1 MFTGSSWKDN
11 QPYQFAQILDG
22 FGDRPIGMEAAQLI
36 RITRWA
42 RERAGVS
49 NVRLDAGG
57 IRTQVVTLVAA
68 GLESTLFSAILV
80 RDGMHSLS
88 YVLELPVRFEQ
99 APELFCLDLYKEFD
113 IDRLEALAAPAKV
126 SVSKYLEIPKK

>member
-1 MFTGSSWKDN
+1 
-11 QPYQFAQILDG
+11 
-22 FGDRPIGMEAAQLI
+22 
-36 RITRWA
+36 
-42 RERAGVS
+42 
-49 NVRLDAGG
+49 
-57 IRTQVVTLVAA
+57 LVAT
-68 GLESTLFSAILV
+68 GLESTLFSAIVV